1 MNKSQQVYAVAAICL
16 SIIMAGAIIAYRPG
30 ALPESTIK
38 TSGDLRFPS
47 GVGTSLGMQAFTYE
61 GTEPT
66 AKTLSISGSG
76 SASATANQATVTL
89 GVQTEDFSASEAIQK
104 NAELMSAVIAALK
117 GLGLTEEDIKTVSYS
132 VYPRYDW
139 TEGGQ
144 VFKGYTVINIV
155 QVTVS
160 DLDLVGPVI
169 DGAGEA
175 GANRVDGV
183 SFQLSD
189 EKMEELKLNAYVAAI
204 EDAEAKKNVITGK
217 LGITVSGVQSVS
229 ESSYVPARTY
239 VDAYAEAS
247 YAGAKAPT
255 PILEG
260 SLTVTVSIHI
270 VYLIE

>member
-144 VFKGYTVINIV
+144 VFKGYTVTNIV

-204 EDAEAKKNVITGK
+204 EDAEAKKDVITGK

-247 YAGAKAPT
+247 YSGVKAPT